1 MHRER
6 WQFIRV
12 PRIVDT
18 YYHAKYNMLTTW
30 NNARS
35 SRFFPSSSPTTVRR
49 IAFPRPENFIAVVIR
64 QMGWIEPRFSSCRT
78 TSVPTHASGK
88 TKTFSISL
96 SLSLVYR
103 AYIVR
108 VPFFSS
114 GKIVRRLIIL
124 YYKRERY
131 NSRRT
136 TNSSLFSR
144 RGTKRDCYCA
154 REWIRVDNNII
165 DGRNR
170 KERKGA
176 RASMFI
182 DLYLVMI
189 GDHWYFIPVR
199 ICFFSFSFSF
209 FSFFFFFYT
218 PRKAEYVAK
227 RRPTKP

>member
-1 MHRER
+1 
-6 WQFIRV
+6 
-12 PRIVDT
+12 
-18 YYHAKYNMLTTW
+18 MLTTW

-189 GDHWYFIPVR
+189 GDH
-199 ICFFSFSFSF
+199 
-209 FSFFFFFYT
+209 
-218 PRKAEYVAK
+218 
-227 RRPTKP
+227 